1 MIIIIGLP
9 GSGKSHLIKTF
20 QMKYYDD
27 FISNFFNGELIND
40 LNDNIDICITDP
52 RLCNKEIFIRYM
64 NVIEEVIDKS
74 QISLI
79 LYKND
84 KERCLNNIKN
94 RNIKKVEQ
102 TIERLSNIYNPND
115 EIYMKYK
122 NEIIDVFY

>member
-9 GSGKSHLIKTF
+9 GSGKSNLIKK
-20 QMKYYDD
+20 MNIKYYDD

-40 LNDNIDICITDP
+40 LNDNIEICITDP

-64 NVIEEVIDKS
+64 NIIEEVIDKS

>member
-1 MIIIIGLP
+1 
-9 GSGKSHLIKTF
+9 
-20 QMKYYDD
+20 
-27 FISNFFNGELIND
+27 
-40 LNDNIDICITDP
+40 
-52 RLCNKEIFIRYM
+52 M